1 MNVKP
6 RGRQFFQ
13 NPGPTN
19 IPDRVLRAMD
29 RAVLDF
35 LSDEF
40 MAIHRTCH
48 AGVKRVLKT
57 QQQLYMYAA
66 SGHGAWEAA
75 LANVFSPGDR
85 VLMLESG
92 YFSDSWTF
100 LAVHNETAT
109 GLSIPVPGLRRAIDE
124 AKHPAL
130 LLVDTISSL
139 GCFDFRMDAWGV
151 DIAVGGSQKGLMLP
165 TGMSFTGVSAK
176 GMAASAQAKM
186 HRH

>member
-1 MNVKP
+1 MNAKP
-6 RGRQFFQ
+6 RGRQFFP

-57 QQQLYMYAA
+57 QQHLYMYAA

-75 LANVFSPGDR
+75 LANIFSPGDR

-92 YFSDSWTF
+92 YFSDSWTRMAGH
-100 LAVHNETAT
+100 LGLEVETDAGT
-109 GLSIPVPGLRRAIDE
+109 APFDPGL
-124 AKHPAL
+124 
-130 LLVDTISSL
+130 
-139 GCFDFRMDAWGV
+139 G
-151 DIAVGGSQKGLMLP
+151 LP
-165 TGMSFTGVSAK
+165 TDFAAQVVGQVGNYAEIYDRNVGPGTPLGLERGVNALWTD
-176 GMAASAQAKM
+176 GGLHYAPPY
-186 HRH
+186 R